1 MCLSI
6 HWQKVFVQQNNFNN
20 WTFIFDVSKAVN
32 NILDQNA
39 FKKFVVLMMIVFM
52 HSELTM
58 QYKVEHDNKSKGVKT
73 VKLYP
78 ESS

>member
-1 MCLSI
+1 MI
-6 HWQKVFVQQNNFNN
+6 QKQ
-20 WTFIFDVSKAVN
+20 WN